1 MAPCSVR
8 TRAAVT
14 SAIANLTVQYNL
26 NSATIAI
33 PFLLSTRTL
42 TEPPWAAAALK
53 GAAFVGAFVG
63 MIVVGL
69 LGDRLGPRTGLL
81 ATVTVVLVGVAG
93 AAAAPFLTRVWE
105 ALIASR
111 FIVGVGVGG
120 IYPMSAAIAAEAGA
134 GEAIAAEAG
143 DGEAITD
150 KAGDEAGDEAGAG
163 EAGDA
168 PDNDERAGAVR
179 AAAAFFWQSLGSP
192 LPYVLAM
199 LLLAA
204 PGGASAH
211 AQRAAQAATLLGL
224 GAVPAAL
231 VFALTLSMARRAAPT
246 GAAKGA
252 SAAAP
257 EPSFF
262 AVVRERPDLLVA
274 LVGTAGCWFLFDVSA
289 YGISVFAP
297 EILLSIFG
305 AGETL
310 MALCWQTTVVSLIGV
325 PACAL
330 AVVALPRLGSR
341 ALMAWGFA
349 ANALCFLCLGAA
361 CAAFPGGGSAAG
373 LKFALFCAA
382 SFSLSWGPN
391 VATFVAPVDAFPA
404 AFRGTFHGLSA
415 ASGKAGAVLGAFLFP
430 VVVAA
435 IGAQTGTAAV
445 VFVQVAIN
453 AAGAAVA
460 WRFLPVAGR
469 VERACGEY
477 TLL

>member
-1 MAPCSVR
+1 MAPCSGR

-63 MIVVGL
+63 MIAVGL

-81 ATVTVVLVGVAG
+81 VTVALVLVGVAG
-93 AAAAPFLTRVWE
+93 AAAAPFQTRVWE
-105 ALIASR
+105 VLIASR
-111 FIVGVGVGG
+111 FVVGVGVGG

-134 GEAIAAEAG
+134 GEA
-143 DGEAITD
+143 
-150 KAGDEAGDEAGAG
+150 GDEAGSGAG
-163 EAGDA
+163 VGAAGNA
-168 PDNDERAGAVR
+168 PDEDERAGAVR
-179 AAAAFFWQSLGSP
+179 AASAFFWQSLGSP

-199 LLLAA
+199 LLLT
-204 PGGASAH
+204 PSGASAH

-224 GAVPAAL
+224 GAVPAAF
-231 VFALTLSMARRAAPT
+231 VFALTLSTARRAAPA

-274 LVGTAGCWFLFDVSA
+274 LVGTAGCWFLYDVSA

-297 EILLSIFG
+297 EILLQIFG

-330 AVVALPRLGSR
+330 AVVALSRLGGR
-341 ALMAWGFA
+341 ALMAWGFV

-445 VFVQVAIN
+445 IFVQVAIN

-460 WRFLPVAGR
+460 WRFLPVAER